1 MGKPP
6 SYQTPQKDVDEATF
20 REAVNLYV
28 QLSKEIDKVTKMMTQ
43 YKKQKTLLGETI
55 IIYMKSHEIDECHID
70 GEEKKLIRRQSKR
83 TETLKKDEII
93 KAFTSALNG
102 DEPRALMLV
111 TNLFN
116 NRTVNFKDALS
127 LRKA

>member
-1 MGKPP
+1 MGKPA
-6 SYQTPQKDVDEATF
+6 SYETPQKDVDAATF

-28 QLSKEIDKVTKMMTQ
+28 QLSNEITKVTKMMTQ
-43 YKKQKTLLGETI
+43 YKRQRDALGQTI
-55 IIYMKSHEIDECHID
+55 MIYMKSNSIDECHID

-116 NRTVNFKDALS
+116 NRVVNFKDALS

>member
-1 MGKPP
+1 MGKA
-6 SYQTPQKDVDEATF
+6 SYQTPQKDVDEASF

-43 YKKQKTLLGETI
+43 FKKQRNALGETVI
-55 IIYMKSHEIDECHID
+55 LYMKSHEIDECHID

-83 TETLKKDEII
+83 TETLKKDAII
-93 KAFTSALNG
+93 KAFTTALNG

-116 NRTVNFKDALS
+116 NRTVNFKEALS